1 MFEFANF
8 IKKWRHVLENLKIN
22 MSHDNETPVSI
33 CGKYL
38 NQATEEIY
46 KNYPMLKIHADLY
59 HTDRNKNE
67 VEFKTYIS
75 FVNQQNS
82 VDFSKI

>member
-1 MFEFANF
+1 M
-8 IKKWRHVLENLKIN
+8 ENLKIN

-75 FVNQQNS
+75 SINQQNS

>member
-1 MFEFANF
+1 MSIANSSGF
-8 IKKWRHVLENLKIN
+8 SGNFGLLLLASILFSSFSYFPQSFTNLKNI
-22 MSHDNETPVSI
+22 
-33 CGKYL
+33 
-38 NQATEEIY
+38 EEIY
-46 KNYPMLKIHADLY
+46 KNYPMLKIHSDLY